1 MAHFARIFALGAIV
15 LGLAFP
21 PAIADD
27 TPSLESRI
35 GDVFLRSMLNWR
47 YDYAKMDTVKAG
59 VACIPWDSID
69 TAYLDEAIFDALGF
83 SFSVARDDAAVHIAT
98 QGCEQMKARAEIS
111 GCACEAIL
119 IDDRTVVT
127 IPEDAAARLR

>member
-27 TPSLESRI
+27 TPSPESRI

-59 VACIPWDSID
+59 VACIPWDLSLI
-69 TAYLDEAIFDALGF
+69 
-83 SFSVARDDAAVHIAT
+83 HI
-98 QGCEQMKARAEIS
+98 
-111 GCACEAIL
+111 
-119 IDDRTVVT
+119 
-127 IPEDAAARLR
+127 